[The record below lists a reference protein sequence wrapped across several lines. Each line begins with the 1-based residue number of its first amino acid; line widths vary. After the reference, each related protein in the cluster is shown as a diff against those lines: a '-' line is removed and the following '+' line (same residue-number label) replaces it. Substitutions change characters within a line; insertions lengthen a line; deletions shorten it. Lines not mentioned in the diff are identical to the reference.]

1 MDFLLIELLS
11 SVCVRI
17 AMLCLNSQLNVY
29 CSLVFCS
36 DVLMTSSFFSAMEP
50 RFSIN
55 LFEGLVFD
63 CRLDFS
69 SWGSARDQLS
79 VNGHKSCFCTAYV
92 CLVILVYDDMMSFGV
107 EMSFC
112 RF

>member
-1 MDFLLIELLS
+1 
-11 SVCVRI
+11 
-17 AMLCLNSQLNVY
+17 
-29 CSLVFCS
+29 
-36 DVLMTSSFFSAMEP
+36 MTSSFFSAMEP
-50 RFSIN
+50 RFSID
-55 LFEGLVFD
+55 LSEGLVFD